1 MSEYMNNINPE
12 VNTNSNAD
20 QTVVD
25 TTAVETDA
33 NASYANDSNAN
44 NANAQGNPYAG
55 PQGNPYTNA
64 NGAQPPRKHR
74 NLKAAACV
82 AVAVCVAAALTITGV
97 ATNGFGLMN
106 KATTASTSSSGS
118 SSSGST
124 NTVKA
129 ASATATDISETSS
142 LDVSDMFTDRDLT
155 QTWDESEAE
164 TITLADGASSTK
176 ASGVTIEGDTI
187 TITEAGVYVLSG
199 TLSDGQIIVNCADED
214 AKVQLVLNGVTISND
229 SSAAIYI
236 KSADKTFITTAK
248 GTTNTLS
255 MTGSSYEAI
264 DENNIDA
271 VIFAKDDI
279 TLNGEGTLNVTG
291 ATGHGIVCKD
301 DLKVTGGTINIT
313 SPDHALNGKDSVR
326 IADGILNLKTTEED
340 GDGIHSGN
348 DEDST
353 KGWIYIAGGN
363 ITIAAQDDG
372 IHSDTEVRIDGGTI
386 DVSESYEGIEGEII
400 NVVDGTIN
408 VVSSDDGFNAAG
420 GSTTEASDSKASQTS
435 ADAGDSTG
443 AVTMMSTAS
452 SAAAATA
459 IDTAPSDTDATSSAT
474 VRSDTSDGSSSSD
487 SARAGG
493 PGNGG
498 FGGGPGNGGMMDT
511 DENAGMYFYGGTTTV
526 DAGGD
531 GLDSNGYLVVN
542 GGTIYVS
549 GPTSSRD
556 GALDFGISGTING
569 GTVIAA
575 GAAGMD
581 ETFGSDSTQG
591 VIRVQTSSTVTGEV
605 QLLDSDGNVLCS
617 YTPTKQYSSVVI
629 STAGITDGATYTV
642 KTGSESTSVTMD
654 GLIYGESSG
663 MGGFGGGMQGG
674 MGGKG
679 QRPDMNSGS
688 SDSNS
693 SDGSSDSNSG
703 FGGKGGMT
711 PPDMNSNGSSDSS
724 DGSSSG
730 SGFGGRGG
738 MTPPDMNS
746 DSSSSSD
753 GSGRMAPPDMGG
765 SDNSGSSNGTQRG
778 PRGGRPGSNNSSG
791 SSDSNANG
799 NSGSSSSDNS
809 L

>member
-12 VNTNSNAD
+12 TNNNSNAE
-20 QTVVD
+20 QTIAD
-25 TTAVETDA
+25 TTATETG
-33 NASYANDSNAN
+33 ASFEGNGMNF
-44 NANAQGNPYAG
+44 QGNPYVKEG
-55 PQGNPYTNA
+55 SGSRRP
-64 NGAQPPRKHR
+64 R
-74 NLKAAACV
+74 NLKSGAMV
-82 AVAVCVAAALTITGV
+82 AVAVCVAAALTVTGV
-97 ATNGFGLMN
+97 ATNGFGLAKN
-106 KATTASTSSSGS
+106 STTNTASTSSSNSGS
-118 SSSGST
+118 SSGNSSDSSTKSGS

-129 ASATATDISETSS
+129 ADASATSVSETSS
-142 LDVSDMFTDRDLT
+142 LDTSDMFTDRDLE
-155 QTWDESEAE
+155 QTYDESEAE
-164 TITLADGASSTK
+164 TITLADGASSTS
-176 ASGVTIEGDTI
+176 ADGVTIDGDTI
-187 TITEAGVYVLSG
+187 TITKEGIYVLSG
-199 TLSDGQIIVNCADED
+199 TLSDGQVIVDCEDEN

-229 SSAAIYI
+229 SSAAIYV
-236 KSADKTFITTAK
+236 KAADKTFITTVK

-255 MTGSSYEAI
+255 MTGTYEAI

-271 VIFAKDDI
+271 VIFAKDDL
-279 TLNGEGTLNVTG
+279 TLNGEGTLNVT
-291 ATGHGIVCKD
+291 ASTGHGIVCKD
-301 DLKVTGGTINIT
+301 DLKVTGGTYNIT

-326 IADGILNLKTTEED
+326 IADGSINLKTTED
-340 GDGIHSGN
+340 GGDGIHSGN

-353 KGWIYIAGGN
+353 KGWIYISGGN
-363 ITIAAQDDG
+363 ITIAAADDG

-386 DVSESYEGIEGEII
+386 DVSESYEGIEGEVI

-408 VVSSDDGFNAAG
+408 VTSSDDGFNAAG
-420 GSTTEASDSKASQTS
+420 GSTTEASDGRTSQTS
-435 ADAGDSTG
+435 TATEDSTG
-443 AVTMMSTAS
+443 AVTMMSTDAS
-452 SAAAATA
+452 A
-459 IDTAPSDTDATSSAT
+459 TDAMSSAT
-474 VRSDTSDGSSSSD
+474 VRNDNSGDSSFSDDNASD

-498 FGGGPGNGGMMDT
+498 FGGGPGNGGMGGGMMDT

-569 GTVIAA
+569 GTVIAV

-591 VIRVQTSSTVTGEV
+591 VIRIQTNSTVTGEV
-605 QLLDSDGNVLCS
+605 QLLDSDGNVLAS

-629 STAGITDGATYTV
+629 STAGITDGSTYTV

-674 MGGKG
+674 PGNGDFGGKG
-679 QRPDMNSGS
+679 QRPDMNS
-688 SDSNS
+688 
-693 SDGSSDSNSG
+693 
-703 FGGKGGMT
+703 
-711 PPDMNSNGSSDSS
+711 DSS
-724 DGSSSG
+724 DGSSSSDG
-730 SGFGGRGG
+730 NSDSGFGGRGG

-746 DSSSSSD
+746 EGSSDSSNSGFGGKGMTPPDMNSDSSSSD
-753 GSGRMAPPDMGG
+753 GSGRMAPPDMGSSDSSG
-765 SDNSGSSNGTQRG
+765 SSDNSRRG
-778 PRGGRPGSNNSSG
+778 PRGGRPGDDSN
-791 SSDSNANG
+791 SDS
-799 NSGSSSSDNS
+799 SSSSSSDSDGS

>member
-12 VNTNSNAD
+12 MNMNQSAD

-25 TTAVETDA
+25 TTATEMNS
-33 NASYANDSNAN
+33 NASYAN

-55 PQGNPYTNA
+55 PQGNPCTNA
-64 NGAQPPRKHR
+64 NEAQPPRKHR

-97 ATNGFGLMN
+97 ATNGFGLVKGTTN
-106 KATTASTSSSGS
+106 TASTSSGSTSGS
-118 SSSGST
+118 PSGT

-129 ASATATDISETSS
+129 ASASVTDISETSS
-142 LDVSDMFTDRDLT
+142 LDVSDMFTDRNLE

-164 TITLADGASSTK
+164 TIDLADGASSTK

-187 TITEAGVYVLSG
+187 TITEEGVYVLSG
-199 TLSDGQIIVNCADED
+199 SLSDGQIIVDCADED
-214 AKVQLVLNGVTISND
+214 AKVQLVLNGVTITND
-229 SSAAIYI
+229 SSAAIYV

-255 MTGSSYEAI
+255 MTGTSYEAI

-400 NVVDGTIN
+400 NVVDGAIN

-420 GSTTEASDSKASQTS
+420 GSTTEASDGRASQT
-435 ADAGDSTG
+435 AAEAGDSTG
-443 AVTMMSTAS
+443 AVTMMSTDS
-452 SAAAATA
+452 SAAVATA
-459 IDTAPSDTDATSSAT
+459 MDTQSSDTDATSSAT
-474 VRSDTSDGSSSSD
+474 VTTDSMD
-487 SARAGG
+487 SAR
-493 PGNGG
+493 GG
-498 FGGGPGNGGMMDT
+498 FGGGRGGMGGGMMDV
-511 DENAGMYFYGGTTTV
+511 DENAGLYFYGGTTTV

-531 GLDSNGYLVVN
+531 GLDSNGVLVVN

-549 GPTSSRD
+549 GPTNSGN
-556 GALDFGISGTING
+556 GALDYGTSAVING

-605 QLLDSDGNVLCS
+605 QLLDADGNVLCS

-629 STAGITDGATYTV
+629 STAGIADGATYTV

-765 SDNSGSSNGTQRG
+765 SDNPGSSNGTQRG